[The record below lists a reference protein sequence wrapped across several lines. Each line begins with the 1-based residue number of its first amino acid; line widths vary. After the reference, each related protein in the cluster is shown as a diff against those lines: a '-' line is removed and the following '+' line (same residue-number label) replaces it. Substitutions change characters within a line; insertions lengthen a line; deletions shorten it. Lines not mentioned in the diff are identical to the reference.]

1 MVLLPN
7 YKAAAMRRVF
17 YNCRKGC
24 QPFTG
29 LFLFSSSFRKVGN
42 AKICGNFKFMNKT
55 AISNLL

>member
-29 LFLFSSSFRKVGN
+29 LFLFSSSFRKMGKPEV
-42 AKICGNFKFMNKT
+42 CSNFKFINKT
-55 AISNLL
+55 ATSNLL

>member
-29 LFLFSSSFRKVGN
+29 LFLFSSSFRKMGN
-42 AKICGNFKFMNKT
+42 PKVC
-55 AISNLL
+55 